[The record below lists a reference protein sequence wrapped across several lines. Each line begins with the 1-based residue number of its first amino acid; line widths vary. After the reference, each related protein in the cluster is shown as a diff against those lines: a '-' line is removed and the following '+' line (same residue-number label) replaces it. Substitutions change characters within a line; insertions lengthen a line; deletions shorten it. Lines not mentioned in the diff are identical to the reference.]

1 MKELIIM
8 RLLVRIFAPLALIP
22 ACLAPAGATAA
33 PAAEGANVIKE
44 FGCTEGGNPG
54 APALFTTQTQAVITP
69 SGSTKLTC
77 RFEGPPVEENVSLR
91 DVPCFTFLGFA
102 TTSTFVYTKSGQAIL
117 TCIVTPQP
125 Q

>member
-1 MKELIIM
+1 M
-8 RLLVRIFAPLALIP
+8 LL
-22 ACLAPAGATAA
+22 PAGGASAAATAG
-33 PAAEGANVIKE
+33 EGANVIKE

-69 SGSTKLTC
+69 SGDTKLTC
-77 RFEGPPVEENVSLR
+77 RFEGPPVEETVSLR

-102 TTSTFVYTKSGQAIL
+102 TNSTFVYTKSGEAIL

>member
-1 MKELIIM
+1 M
-8 RLLVRIFAPLALIP
+8 RLLVRIFAPLALSL
-22 ACLAPAGATAA
+22 AFLAPAGATAA
-33 PAAEGANVIKE
+33 PTGGGANVIKE
-44 FGCTEGGNPG
+44 FLCSEGGNPG
-54 APALFTTQTQAVITP
+54 APALLTTQTQAVITP

-77 RFEGPPVEENVSLR
+77 LFEGPAVQETVSLR